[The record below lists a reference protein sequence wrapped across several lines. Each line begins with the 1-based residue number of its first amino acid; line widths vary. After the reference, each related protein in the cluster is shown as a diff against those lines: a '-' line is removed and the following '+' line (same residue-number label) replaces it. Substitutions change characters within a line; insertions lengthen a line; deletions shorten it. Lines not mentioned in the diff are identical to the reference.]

1 MILSLVIR
9 FLHITAAAAWL
20 GAALYW
26 PGALK
31 RGLAAGTPGPAVA
44 LARTGVGLDL
54 GLGLGLLATG
64 LLYASPLGG
73 AVLRTGI
80 FVGLALSVARVL
92 LVLVLARPGVRRAAE
107 AAAAGRLDEA
117 RAAARPVAAYAGM
130 AHLLWLLAL
139 AAMVFPV

>member
-1 MILSLVIR
+1 MILSLVLR
-9 FLHITAAAAWL
+9 FLHVVAAAAWL

-31 RGLAAGTPGPAVA
+31 RGLAGGAPAPALA
-44 LARTGVGLDL
+44 LARTGLGLDL
-54 GLGLGLLATG
+54 GLGLALLATG

-73 AVLRTGI
+73 VVLRTGI
-80 FVGLALSVARVL
+80 WIGLLLAIARL
-92 LVLVLARPGVRRAAE
+92 LLLLVLARPAVLRAAD
-107 AAAAGRLDEA
+107 AVAAGRLDDA
-117 RAAARPVAAYAGM
+117 RAAARPVAAYAGV

>member
-1 MILSLVIR
+1 MILSLVLR
-9 FLHITAAAAWL
+9 FLHLAAAAAWL

-31 RGLAAGTPGPAVA
+31 RGLAGGAPAPALA

-54 GLGLGLLATG
+54 GIGVALLATG
-64 LLYASPLGG
+64 LAYASPLGG

-80 FVGLALSVARVL
+80 WVGLFLATARVL
-92 LVLVLARPGVRRAAE
+92 LLLVLARPAVLRAAE
-107 AAAAGRLDEA
+107 AVAGGRPEEA
-117 RAAARPVAAYAGM
+117 RAAAKAVAAYAGV

-139 AAMVFPV
+139 AAMVFPL